1 MEKPLSNT
9 DIERK
14 LNNKTRVIKYNELRN
29 FSTIEQLLYPYGN
42 AIILYPTG
50 VDIGHWTCVVYSY
63 NSKGEK
69 IIEFFDPYGISVDN
83 EFKYSAKKC
92 PHYLA
97 YLLYQTPYKIEYND
111 NKLQKFCKNIST
123 CGRHVINRVLNK
135 DIPLK
140 DYNKLY
146 GNSKGVSA
154 DELVTILTSL

>member
-1 MEKPLSNT
+1 
-9 DIERK
+9 
-14 LNNKTRVIKYNELRN
+14 
-29 FSTIEQLLYPYGN
+29 
-42 AIILYPTG
+42 
-50 VDIGHWTCVVYSY
+50 
-63 NSKGEK
+63 
-69 IIEFFDPYGISVDN
+69 
-83 EFKYSAKKC
+83 
-92 PHYLA
+92 
-97 YLLYQTPYKIEYND
+97 LLYQTPYKIEYND